1 MYTPAIGIF
10 LATLSSVGA
19 QYTATY
25 LPDTAPDTTE
35 QGQTGT
41 NKCGTTSSQDSM
53 CQNVYINAVDDF
65 CLWAPP
71 TPSADS
77 GIGATESGYGTC
89 VIPKGTITGAH
100 FVQTPDFVQ
109 VTGTGDLTKLD
120 IPAGDTG
127 GELDPHGADGNGNP
141 IGGLVFSTAFGKLG
155 QVFEWMNFMSSNE
168 FCFRACNPS
177 GKMAPVYCVFE
188 SCRGDSGE
196 PLGVYGTSTFHQGD
210 ASTPAPH
217 PIPSSSQRTAI
228 SAIGGGTA
236 GMLATATMTSSSSGT
251 ASTSTSTSA
260 TAMSAGKATNESGEK
275 NGGVVAL
282 GQSVLGGV
290 GGIVGGFRRVR
301 AVTTLWMKSLNTTDS
316 SLSIGVKYI
325 ILCEFILISLHALVP
340 NLPQQTLALKA

>member
-1 MYTPAIGIF
+1 MPAIALF
-10 LATLSSVGA
+10 LPTLSSVGA

-35 QGQTGT
+35 QGQSGT

-53 CQNVYINAVDDF
+53 CQNVYINAIDDF

-71 TPSADS
+71 IPGADS
-77 GIGATESGYGTC
+77 DIGATERIEVSWCLKSGYGTR

-109 VTGTGDLTKLD
+109 VTGTGDLTKLN

-155 QVFEWMNFMSSNE
+155 QVFEWTNFMSSNE

-177 GKMAPVYCVFE
+177 GKMAPVLGEHIYDLMGCTWNMPANYDAGVFE

-196 PLGVYGTSTFHQGD
+196 PMGVYGTSTFHQGD

-217 PIPSSSQRTAI
+217 TIPSSSQCTAI

-236 GMLATATMTSSSSGT
+236 GMSATATMTS
-251 ASTSTSTSA
+251 TSVCLFLCLA
-260 TAMSAGKATNESGEK
+260 YLILMF
-275 NGGVVAL
+275 VVRDCFHKH
-282 GQSVLGGV
+282 V
-290 GGIVGGFRRVR
+290 
-301 AVTTLWMKSLNTTDS
+301 D
-316 SLSIGVKYI
+316 
-325 ILCEFILISLHALVP
+325 
-340 NLPQQTLALKA
+340 